1 MASLENRGGGSWRVV
16 ICSGYDARGRKNR
29 LQRTIK
35 VDPGKTI
42 NAQRK
47 EVEKQAALI
56 EADFRRHILTD
67 AGKTRFETVAAEYLD
82 SKQITETTKAGY
94 RVLLN
99 GRILP
104 GLGRCYVQDL
114 TPAVLRRFFKDL
126 SQAEA
131 LTSRSKTGKLS
142 GNTQLHY
149 YRVVNAIMNFA
160 IKSGYITVNPM
171 AAVDAPKKDT
181 PETAFYEPE
190 ECAALLD
197 VLDNLTDPMWTAFF
211 YLSLYSCCRPGE
223 LIGAN
228 WSDLRGNVLTIA
240 HGAAFIT
247 GKGTVRTP
255 APKTASSKRD
265 IVLPPEAMEPLRK
278 WKTAQAEYRLKF
290 GAAWPEPDAIFTGD
304 TGCRLHI
311 SSPTQKFQKI
321 LKANNLRHIT
331 LYGLRHTGASLLIQA
346 GEDPRTVADRLG
358 HSTPLLTLS
367 TYSHAF
373 ESAKQRTADA
383 ISAALAEARKKAK

>member
-16 ICSGYDARGRKNR
+16 ISSGYDAFGKKNR

-47 EVEKQAALI
+47 EAEKQAALI
-56 EADFRRHILTD
+56 EADYRRHILTD
-67 AGKTRFETVAAEYLD
+67 AGKTRFEAVAAEYID
-82 SKQITETTKAGY
+82 SKQITDTTKTGY
-94 RVLLN
+94 KVLLD

-104 GLGRCYVQDL
+104 GLGRYYVQDM
-114 TPAVLRRFFKDL
+114 TPAILRRFFKDL
-126 SQAEA
+126 SQEKAI
-131 LTSRSKTGKLS
+131 TTRSKTGKLS

-149 YRVVNAIMNFA
+149 YRLVNAIMNFA

-197 VLDNLTDPMWTAFF
+197 VLDNLDDPMWTAF
-211 YLSLYSCCRPGE
+211 YYVALYSCCRPGE

-228 WSDLRGNVLTIA
+228 WTDLRGNVLTIS
-240 HGAAFIT
+240 HGAAFI
-247 GKGTVRTP
+247 KGEGTIRTP
-255 APKTASSKRD
+255 SPKNNSSKRD
-265 IVLPPEAMEPLRK
+265 IVLPAEAMEPLRK
-278 WKTAQAEYRLKF
+278 WKIAQAEYRLKF
-290 GAAWPEPDAIFTGD
+290 GASWQDPEAMFTGD
-304 TGCRLHI
+304 LGNRLHI

-321 LKANNLRHIT
+321 LRANNLRHIT
-331 LYGLRHTGASLLIQA
+331 LYGLRHTGASLLIAA

-373 ESAKQRTADA
+373 EAAKKRTADVL
-383 ISAALAEARKKAK
+383 SAALAAARNKAK